1 MWTQVNNGCP
11 PQSLSFHGFFFLLE
25 VGGRLSLNLE
35 LTDLAPLPGQQALGI
50 CLLLLKVCPDILSSV
65 CGVYELAPSP

>member
-1 MWTQVNNGCP
+1 MAVLLN
-11 PQSLSFHGFFFLLE
+11 LSRFMGFFW
-25 VGGRLSLNLE
+25 GGLSLNLE
-35 LTDLAPLPGQQALGI
+35 LPDLAPLPGQQALGI